1 MVDTGPLDTLTGA
14 NIMATAIRYDRP
26 SIFRDAWARAKAA
39 AAEAAESV
47 RPFFGTALRA
57 AWAAAKAVLAAFAP
71 ALAGPRRYEHRDG
84 AYATLYRRVRAVE
97 GQYHVTVLALQPDG
111 TEHVAGAVL
120 LYPKRYNG
128 ADAALAEALRV
139 IGRDPDAQI
148 EQSVQQPTARLRKRK
163 PAAPV
168 QLCLIEHIAS
178 LPPIEVP
185 PMTSAAPPAAPV

>member
-47 RPFFGTALRA
+47 RPFFGTALP
-57 AWAAAKAVLAAFAP
+57 AAKAALAASAP
-71 ALAGPRRYEHRDG
+71 APAGPRRYEHRDG
-84 AYATLYRRVRAVE
+84 AYATLYRRVRAIE

-120 LYPKRYNG
+120 LYPKRYG
-128 ADAALAEALRV
+128 HSSFGVDGREA
-139 IGRDPDAQI
+139 G
-148 EQSVQQPTARLRKRK
+148 SK
-163 PAAPV
+163 PASSFGVDRRPGHRQETA
-168 QLCLIEHIAS
+168 
-178 LPPIEVP
+178 
-185 PMTSAAPPAAPV
+185 